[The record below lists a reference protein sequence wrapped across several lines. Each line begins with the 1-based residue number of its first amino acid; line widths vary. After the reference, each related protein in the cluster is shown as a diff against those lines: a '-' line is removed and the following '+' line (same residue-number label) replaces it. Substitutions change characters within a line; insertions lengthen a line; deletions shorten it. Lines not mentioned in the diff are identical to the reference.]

1 MKSEA
6 RWGSGF
12 YHSLSK
18 DLKEQFKD
26 AKGFSA
32 TNLKYMRQFYELFPE
47 NEIRQQLADQIF
59 IVPWGHLVAITI
71 SSRKDKN
78 KALFYIQKTIENGWS
93 RAMLE
98 NYLDA
103 NLYERQGQAIN
114 NFLATMPREETD
126 LALEI
131 TKDPYSFNFL
141 SLEKD
146 FSEKELKD
154 AFFDNIQKFPLEL
167 GTGFAYLGREYLV
180 NTRSVI
186 AGEPHP
192 SLM

>member
-26 AKGFSA
+26 AKGYSA
-32 TNLKYMRQFYELFPE
+32 RNLLAMRQFYELFPE
-47 NEIRQQLADQIF
+47 QEITQQVAAQITT
-59 IVPWGHLVAITI
+59 VPWGHILFLLTKC
-71 SSRKDKN
+71 RN
-78 KALFYIQKTIENGWS
+78 NPEKALFYIQKTIENGWS

-103 NLYERQGQAIN
+103 NLYEKQGQAIN

-141 SLEKD
+141 TLEKD
-146 FSEKELKD
+146 FSEKRAKGCSFRQHSKVSARTRD
-154 AFFDNIQKFPLEL
+154 
-167 GTGFAYLGREYLV
+167 GFCLLRKG
-180 NTRSVI
+180 I
-186 AGEPHP
+186 PC
-192 SLM
+192 